1 MREAIALFAKAA
13 LPGRVKTRLTPE
25 LTPAQAADFHEVCV
39 RDVWEKI
46 QGLAGEGAFLYSDVE
61 WEPWDLLAGAQVRFQ
76 RSGDLG
82 DRMLGCFDELAEE
95 GFQRVL
101 IVGSDSPTL
110 PSAVLRDGLNA
121 LQSDDDTVLGPT
133 EDGGFYTVGCRR
145 PHERMFGE
153 VAWSAD
159 TTFEQTHSAFRRV
172 GYRTALLPEWWDV
185 DTPQDLARLRTS
197 VPGGLVGQWLATVA
211 P

>member
-13 LPGRVKTRLTPE
+13 VPGRVKTRLTSA
-25 LTPAQAADFHEVCV
+25 LTPEQAAAFHEACV

-46 QGLAGEGAFLYSDVE
+46 RGLVGEGAFLYSDAE

-76 RSGDLG
+76 RDGDLG
-82 DRMLGCFDELAEE
+82 DRMLGCFEELVEE
-95 GFQRVL
+95 GFERVL

-110 PSAVLRDGLNA
+110 PAAILRDGLDA
-121 LQSDDDTVLGPT
+121 LEGDEDTVLGPT
-133 EDGGFYTVGCRR
+133 EDGGYYTVGCRR

-159 TTFEQTHSAFRRV
+159 TTFEQTQSAFRRV
-172 GYRTALLPEWWDV
+172 GYQTTVLPEWWDV
-185 DTPQDLARLRTS
+185 DTSEDLERLRAAG
-197 VPGGLVGQWLATVA
+197 PEGRVGEWLAG
-211 P
+211 